1 MKNKL
6 SLSHYG
12 GLSISAGIRKMVLLL
27 LVLSAGYSTAQTT
40 HVRGLTDA
48 EFQKAKQLYLD
59 MMQSDTDKEMRQNI
73 VFIVNRSNGV
83 ELPQLDAS
91 WKELNDAALNRIYK
105 ERVIAWAKAN
115 RKKMKFKSAKEA
127 YTAVIKGVE
136 LARRGGE
143 ENKELYS
150 LMRRADKAQLSEI
163 MKPEKIF

>member
-6 SLSHYG
+6 SLSRYG
-12 GLSISAGIRKMVLLL
+12 GLFISNSIRKMVLLL
-27 LVLSAGYSTAQTT
+27 LVLSAAYSPAQTAKAP
-40 HVRGLTDA
+40 GLTDA
-48 EFQKAKQLYLD
+48 EFEKAKQLYLD

-83 ELPQLDAS
+83 ELPQLDPS
-91 WKELNDAALNRIYK
+91 WKELNDAVLNRVYK

-136 LARRGGE
+136 LARRRGE

-163 MKPEKIF
+163 MKPERIF